1 MKFKNYVIV
10 VVLLMIVSCK
20 HEIESPSWTVD
31 VVVPIAKTELK
42 LTDLLKDS
50 EVDLDTNSND
60 ELLLVYR
67 LNPIDTNLNDLFADG
82 NLGFTKTEIIPIL
95 EFEIPDIN
103 INFEA
108 SLALIIKGTPLETI
122 LVQDTT
128 VDLSITY
135 NIPSKDFNMDAIPNF
150 NELEIESGLIEIKIT
165 NNLPTA
171 IDGLSMILKNQDPNS
186 LFLNDDIISIP
197 NSGTIQLNMGDSTS
211 LVDNLSNVF
220 FTNLLQLAVGSF
232 SFLPNPVPTTIDTAS
247 GIKFDIFI
255 YDIVVSRI
263 QGVIEIPIPLDST
276 SGETYINIQGLDITK
291 AKIDSGSININL
303 NTLLDMPLQLN
314 FYSPNLVPDD
324 TISITVTGGSGTSSI
339 DLSGKEITFDGKNN
353 DTINTFYYELFGF
366 IPPTTIH
373 YDASVND
380 EVEYEITVYIKP
392 KYVIANIDEVIIEI
406 AKDTFVFDFFKDL
419 EVGSNFS
426 VESAKITLGI
436 ENSIGVG
443 CSYDLNVSSEN
454 SVDGNS
460 AFTGINNTIAS
471 ASFNQFTEIVT
482 PTYAEVEF
490 DNIENIINIKPDLI
504 TIDGEV
510 TLNSGIDNF
519 IVYDKGI
526 SIAPN
531 IEVPLSFIAS
541 NLVLSDTVDIELP
554 TEISNATLTLIIDNG
569 YPLNT
574 QVQVVFLDE
583 NYIELE
589 TKVHSIPSGK
599 ISGDGRIYEPTR
611 SLMTIS
617 IAEENI
623 ENIKYV
629 NYIASFETSS
639 QTVYNKI
646 YSDYTIAV
654 QIIAK
659 YKSTI
664 GE

>member
-186 LFLNDDIISIP
+186 LFPNDDIISIP

-263 QGVIEIPIPLDST
+263 QGVIESPIPLDST
-276 SGETYINIQGLDITK
+276 RGETYINIQGLDITK

-392 KYVIANIDEVIIEI
+392 KYVIANVDEVIIEI
-406 AKDTFVFDFFKDL
+406 AKDTFEFDFFKDL

-541 NLVLSDTVDIELP
+541 NLVLSDTADIELL

>member
-1 MKFKNYVIV
+1 MKNKIIFFICI
-10 VVLLMIVSCK
+10 LLFSACK

-128 VDLSITY
+128 VGLSITY

-150 NELEIESGLIEIKIT
+150 NELEIESGFIEIKIT

-186 LFLNDDIISIP
+186 LFPNDDIISIP
-197 NSGTIQLNMGDSTS
+197 NSGTIQLNMGDSTT

-247 GIKFDIFI
+247 GIKFNIFI
-255 YDIVVSRI
+255 HDIVVSRI

-392 KYVIANIDEVIIEI
+392 KYVIANVDEVIIEI
-406 AKDTFVFDFFKDL
+406 AKDTFEFDFFKDL

-443 CSYDLNVSSEN
+443 CSYDLNVASEN

-504 TIDGEV
+504 TIDGEI

-574 QVQVVFLDE
+574 QVEVVFLDE

-646 YSDYTIAV
+646 YSDYTIAI

>member
-1 MKFKNYVIV
+1 MKFKNYVIL

-186 LFLNDDIISIP
+186 LFPNDDIISIP

-263 QGVIEIPIPLDST
+263 QGVIESPIPLDST
-276 SGETYINIQGLDITK
+276 RGETYINIQGLDITK

-392 KYVIANIDEVIIEI
+392 KYVIANVDEVIIEI
-406 AKDTFVFDFFKDL
+406 AKDTFEFDFFKDL

-541 NLVLSDTVDIELP
+541 NLVLSDTADIELL

>member
-263 QGVIEIPIPLDST
+263 QGVIESPIPLDST
-276 SGETYINIQGLDITK
+276 RGETYINIQGLDITK

-392 KYVIANIDEVIIEI
+392 KYVIANVDEVIIEI
-406 AKDTFVFDFFKDL
+406 AKDTFGFDFFKDL

-541 NLVLSDTVDIELP
+541 NLVLSDTADIELL

>member
-263 QGVIEIPIPLDST
+263 QGVIESPIPLDST
-276 SGETYINIQGLDITK
+276 RGETYINIQGLDITK

-392 KYVIANIDEVIIEI
+392 KYVIANVDEVIIEI
-406 AKDTFVFDFFKDL
+406 AKDTFEFDFFKDL

-541 NLVLSDTVDIELP
+541 NLVLSDTADIELL